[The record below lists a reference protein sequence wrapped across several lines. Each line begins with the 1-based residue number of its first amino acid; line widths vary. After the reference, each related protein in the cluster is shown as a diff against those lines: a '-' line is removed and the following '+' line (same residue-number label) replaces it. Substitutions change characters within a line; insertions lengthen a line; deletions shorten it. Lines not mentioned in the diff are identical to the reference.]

1 MEVGIKER
9 LKQDKEKE
17 LGFIHLLKEIYSRE
31 SGDRDLWKEKGFI
44 YSSMVKD
51 MRGRLKEAWSTDM
64 VPITIIMEIVM
75 PECG

>member
-51 MRGRLKEAWSTDM
+51 MRGRLKEA
-64 VPITIIMEIVM
+64 
-75 PECG
+75 